1 MSTSNADQSDF
12 WNSEPGQNWVKFAAD
27 LDEIHRNVTDLLL
40 EASEATDGER
50 IADIGCGAG
59 ASTFALAVRAGPS
72 GHVTGIDVS
81 APLLQLAKDRKAN
94 LNIPNT
100 SFLLADAQDHVFPPE
115 EFDLV
120 ASRFGLMFFADPEVA
135 FKNIAGAVRKSG
147 RIAFVAWAGPEQNPW
162 FRLPQTIAIDHLGPV
177 PPVPP
182 EAPGPMAFRDIDR
195 VLGILEA
202 AGFSDCEG
210 TCRDTYL
217 HHSGGV
223 DAIVRLASHV
233 GPTARIVRAKGGSSE
248 DHNIIMERVADELLQ
263 FQGRDGVRI
272 PAGINVFR
280 ARRR

>member
-1 MSTSNADQSDF
+1 MSISNADQADF

-100 SFLLADAQDHVFPPE
+100 SFKLADAQDHVFPPE

-120 ASRFGLMFFADPEVA
+120 ASRFGLMFFADPVA
-135 FKNIAGAVRKSG
+135 AFRNLFGTTRRGG
-147 RIAFVAWAGPEQNPW
+147 RIAFVAWAGPDRNPW
-162 FRLPQTIAIDHLGPV
+162 FRLPQAIAIDHLGPV
-177 PPVPP
+177 PSVPP

-195 VLGILEA
+195 VVGILEA
-202 AGFSDCEG
+202 AGFSDCQG
-210 TCRDTYL
+210 QCVATNLY
-217 HHSGGV
+217 HPGGLNAV
-223 DAIVRLASHV
+223 IRLASHV
-233 GPTARIVRAKGGSSE
+233 GPTARIVRTKGGSAE
-248 DHNIIMERVADELLQ
+248 DHAMIMKRVADALTE
-263 FQGRDGVRI
+263 FDRPDGIRI

-280 ARRR
+280 ARRH